1 MKSKRLLAAF
11 LLAVSIIVSVAS
23 LCSTQFSYAE
33 DFPELRVHFLDVGQG
48 DCCIIEFPDGKNMII
63 DAGDNKSYVK
73 NKIKTYVDDNIKRVN
88 EGKVVFDYAIMTH
101 SDSDHI
107 GSFEVVYNN
116 YDVKTT
122 YRPNQKAINKKDDT
136 YADPASLSTGDS
148 GFWGNK
154 VGEKDT
160 ATYRNMLKLAYEK
173 SENVVVTNPY
183 SDTQN
188 CIKYDGEDIYKKYEF
203 NFYSPLSPYYSDNNN
218 YSSIIVLSYQG
229 KNIVLTGDAEKEN
242 EEEFVNAAT
251 QGIGRYAIF
260 KDFGADVIKLGHH
273 GSKTSTS
280 EAYLN
285 IVTKN
290 SDRSKVFA
298 IVSAGAGNKYNHPH
312 QETLDRLKKFGF
324 SEDRILYTEKPV
336 KDENGNVVKD
346 KDGNV
351 EATKQDIVITV
362 KNENGN
368 YVLKYGDV
376 AGGSASGNGSSSA
389 SSNSIVSM
397 AVEWFNKQDSVT
409 KITVVIAVILVV
421 LLIIIVFAS
430 LSKRKRKKIV
440 NAISGSSN
448 KSGYSQKG
456 NRSSK
461 KSNGGKSSSKKR
473 K

>member
-33 DFPELRVHFLDVGQG
+33 GFPELRVHFLDVGQG

-63 DAGDNKSYVK
+63 DAGDNKNYVK
-73 NKIKTYVDDNIKRVN
+73 NKIKTYVNDNIKARN
-88 EGKVVFDYAIMTH
+88 DGKVVFDYAIMTH

-122 YRPNQKAINKKDDT
+122 YRPNQKAINKNDDT

-160 ATYRNMLKLAYEK
+160 VIYRDMLKLAYEK
-173 SENVVVTNPY
+173 SENVIVTNPY

-242 EEEFVNAAT
+242 EKEFVAAAT
-251 QGIGRYAIF
+251 QGVGRYAIF

-285 IVTKN
+285 IVTK
-290 SDRSKVFA
+290 SDCSKVFA
-298 IVSAGAGNKYNHPH
+298 IVSAGAGNKYNHPN

-336 KDENGNVVKD
+336 KDKNGNVVKD

-376 AGGSASGNGSSSA
+376 VGDSSGGANNSVISVAMEWLSA
-389 SSNSIVSM
+389 
-397 AVEWFNKQDSVT
+397 QDSVT
-409 KITVVIAVILVV
+409 KITVVIAVILVI
-421 LLIIIVFAS
+421 LLMIIVFAS

-440 NAISGSSN
+440 KTISGSSN

-456 NRSSK
+456 NKSSK
-461 KSNGGKSSSKKR
+461 KSNSGKNSSKKR

>member
-73 NKIKTYVDDNIKRVN
+73 NKIKTYVDDNIKRGN

-122 YRPNQKAINKKDDT
+122 YRPNQKAINKNDDT

-160 ATYRNMLKLAYEK
+160 VIYRNMLKLAYEK
-173 SENVVVTNPY
+173 SENVIVTNPY

-242 EEEFVNAAT
+242 EKEFVAAAT
-251 QGIGRYAIF
+251 QGVGRYAIF

-285 IVTKN
+285 IVTK
-290 SDRSKVFA
+290 SDCSKVFA
-298 IVSAGAGNKYNHPH
+298 IVSAGAGNKYNHPN

-336 KDENGNVVKD
+336 KDKNGNVVKD

-376 AGGSASGNGSSSA
+376 IGDSSGGANNSVISVAMEWLSA
-389 SSNSIVSM
+389 
-397 AVEWFNKQDSVT
+397 QDSVT
-409 KITVVIAVILVV
+409 KITVVIAVILVI
-421 LLIIIVFAS
+421 LLMIIVFVS

-440 NAISGSSN
+440 KAISGSSN
-448 KSGYSQKG
+448 KSGYSKKG
-456 NRSSK
+456 NKSSK

>member
-173 SENVVVTNPY
+173 SENVIVTNPY

-362 KNENGN
+362 KNENGS

-430 LSKRKRKKIV
+430 LSKRKCKK
-440 NAISGSSN
+440 NNESD
-448 KSGYSQKG
+448 
-456 NRSSK
+456 
-461 KSNGGKSSSKKR
+461 KR
-473 K
+473 QFEQIGLFPKRE